1 MVDSAGLED
10 LEEPSPAAAS
20 SIAAAG
26 KEGIEKGATMR
37 LSFSDA
43 EGRDEIVRRPCMEEE
58 KRRSEFVELEIDVYE
73 DEPWGWTRDIDV
85 EDEDEIEKRL
95 LLF

>member
-1 MVDSAGLED
+1 
-10 LEEPSPAAAS
+10 
-20 SIAAAG
+20 
-26 KEGIEKGATMR
+26 MR